1 MKKIL
6 KWITPLI
13 VTVFLGGAVFAVITP
28 TTAAA
33 ASDCN
38 KGFLGFPAWYDGLI
52 DETTG
57 DDCAIMSPADLN
69 DDGKNNGLSKF
80 IWTIVLNIIEIAL
93 GLLGYI
99 SAGFTLYGG
108 FLFITSNGKPDSAA
122 KARKTM
128 LDAIIGLAIAMGSI
142 AIVNFI
148 AGGIIK

>member
-6 KWITPLI
+6 KWIAPI
-13 VTVFLGGAVFAVITP
+13 MITVFLGGAAFAVITP
-28 TTAAA
+28 ATVAAA
-33 ASDCN
+33 DSCN
-38 KGFLGFPAWYDGLI
+38 SGFLGFPAWYDGLTE
-52 DETTG
+52 DYPDCGVKSPSDPDFG
-57 DDCAIMSPADLN
+57 D
-69 DDGKNNGLSKF
+69 NGLSKF
-80 IWTIVLNIIEIAL
+80 IWLIVMNIIEIAL

-99 SAGFTLYGG
+99 SAGFILYGG

-128 LDAIIGLAIAMGSI
+128 LDAIIGLAIAIGSI